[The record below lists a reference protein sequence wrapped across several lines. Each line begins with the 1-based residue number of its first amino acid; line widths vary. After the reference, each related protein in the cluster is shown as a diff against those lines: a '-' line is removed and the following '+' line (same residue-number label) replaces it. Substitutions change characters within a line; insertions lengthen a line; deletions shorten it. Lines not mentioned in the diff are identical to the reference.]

1 MRRIKRLSLIMFASI
16 LLFCNACTDT
26 LHIVTG
32 EYTYQAS
39 GQVTLDNVRSLIL
52 EHEMGTMDILYKDPS
67 TLLLTFYSNDGNT
80 YTTDAT
86 IDEKNIDLFPFTRLL
101 SVKYTTQESSILG
114 GVVNLEHT
122 EDYQIGVYGSGIIYD
137 NTIIFRL
144 QYLGNGLADEKKLV
158 GDEITLVARKK

>member
-1 MRRIKRLSLIMFASI
+1 M
-16 LLFCNACTDT
+16 
-26 LHIVTG
+26 
-32 EYTYQAS
+32 
-39 GQVTLDNVRSLIL
+39 
-52 EHEMGTMDILYKDPS
+52 
-67 TLLLTFYSNDGNT
+67 
-80 YTTDAT
+80 
-86 IDEKNIDLFPFTRLL
+86 
-101 SVKYTTQESSILG
+101 KYTTQESSILG